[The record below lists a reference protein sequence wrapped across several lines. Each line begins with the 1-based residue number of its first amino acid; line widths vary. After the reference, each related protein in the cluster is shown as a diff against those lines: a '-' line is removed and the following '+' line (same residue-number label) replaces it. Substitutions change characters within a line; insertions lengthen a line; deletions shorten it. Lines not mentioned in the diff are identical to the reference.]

1 MVFDPIGMAGGALGL
16 YKIVPVNEAHVV
28 IRGNNKEVFMSRKK
42 SKVNMKGE
50 LEPDKEDYRPAYWY
64 VPFITRVTR
73 LPLVNLR
80 IDVPDVKLND
90 KNMAKFM
97 CDVVVFV
104 NIDDPIL
111 AAERTDITVSS
122 ERYEGVDAINEDF
135 RSIMESIMRTTAT
148 KQPIIDMYMNRQA
161 LDEAITKEIGPVF
174 SGWGL
179 RLVDLE
185 IKDIKDTINS
195 TIIQDIEKKNAA
207 QINADA
213 RCKVAEETKR
223 AEIAE
228 ATNKKEAEMVKAEN
242 EQLWRQRQIQKDRE
256 IGVAEQDQAKM
267 VAMKQQEANTEAIN
281 ARRKLEVG
289 GAEVEKEATIQ
300 RATGVK
306 QKITLEAEGDAAK
319 IQAVGTSEANV
330 VKLKKVADAEGTEKL
345 ALAQQKFNDAA
356 TVIETIKA
364 NKEVGL
370 EYAKA
375 YAAIGANAKINIVN
389 GASQDILSGGIL
401 GNIKIGPKEG
411 AALQQFIDTNPELAE
426 KIIGQLFP
434 KKDVPKDGKKV

>member
-1 MVFDPIGMAGGALGL
+1 MVVDPIGMIGGAVGL

-28 IRGNNKEVFMSRKK
+28 IRGKTKEVFMSRKT

-50 LEPDKEDYRPAYWY
+50 LEPDKENYRPAYWY
-64 VPFITRVTR
+64 VPFITKVTR

-111 AAERTDITVSS
+111 AAERTDITVTAS
-122 ERYEGVDAINEDF
+122 RYEGIDAINEDF
-135 RSIMESIMRTTAT
+135 RAIMESIMRTTAT
-148 KQPIIDMYMNRQA
+148 KQPIIDIYMNRQA
-161 LDEAITKEIGPVF
+161 LDEAITKEIEPVF
-174 SGWGL
+174 KGWGL

-185 IKDIKDTINS
+185 IKDIKDTANS
-195 TIIQDIEKKNAA
+195 TIIQDIEKKSAA

-213 RCKVAEETKR
+213 RVKVAEEGKR

-228 ATNKKEAEMVKAEN
+228 ATNKKEAEMVKAET
-242 EQLWRQRQIQKDRE
+242 EQQWRQRQIEKDRQ
-256 IGVAEQDQAKM
+256 IGIAQQDQIKM
-267 VAMKQQEANTEAIN
+267 TAEKEREANESKIN

-289 GAEVEKEATIQ
+289 GAEVEKEAIIQ
-300 RATGVK
+300 RAEATK
-306 QKITLEAEGDAAK
+306 AKITKEAEGRAAEV
-319 IQAVGTSEANV
+319 QTVGASEANII
-330 VKLKKVADAEGTEKL
+330 KLKKVADAEGTEKL
-345 ALAQQKFNDAA
+345 AKALQNYNTAA

-364 NKEVGL
+364 NKDVGM

-389 GASQDILSGGIL
+389 GSSQDILSGGIL
-401 GNIKIGPKEG
+401 GNLKIGPKEG
-411 AALQQFIDTNPELAE
+411 AALQQFIETNPQAVE
-426 KIIGQLFP
+426 KFLSSIV
-434 KKDVPKDGKKV
+434 KKEKV